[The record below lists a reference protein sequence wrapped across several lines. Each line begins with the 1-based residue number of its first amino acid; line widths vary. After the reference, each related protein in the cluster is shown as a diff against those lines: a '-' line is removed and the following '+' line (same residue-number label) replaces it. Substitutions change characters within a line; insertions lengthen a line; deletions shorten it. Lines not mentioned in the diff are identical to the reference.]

1 MKLSGIL
8 LLASIFYF
16 FLTDATAQTTNGEL
30 SYLRNSTLLEKN
42 KVTLYP
48 NPATDF
54 LNVEISNTELKNV
67 TIKMYNIIGNVV
79 NTEIEVLED
88 HRFFIKLKDLPPG
101 YYLLAIK
108 DGNNK
113 INETYKF
120 LKR

>member
-16 FLTDATAQTTNGEL
+16 SLTNATAQTTNGEL

-42 KVTLYP
+42 KVSLYP
-48 NPATDF
+48 NPASDF

-79 NTEIEVLED
+79 NTEVEVLGD
-88 HRFFIKLKDLPPG
+88 HRYFIKLKDLPPG

>member
-16 FLTDATAQTTNGEL
+16 SLTDATAQTTNGEL

-88 HRFFIKLKDLPPG
+88 HKYFIKLKDLPPG